1 MKIGFMNFKSIFN
14 MHSLKAERHFSI
26 HELGAKSIHIVLL
39 IITNKKLK
47 FSKLKTL
54 KNYKT

>member
-54 KNYKT
+54 KN